1 MAIAKLSIDLE
12 ARLTKLE
19 SDLKQATALA
29 DKAASQ
35 MQASFKGL
43 ALTFT
48 GLAGALSVGAIKGV
62 FDRYVEGAANLQ
74 KLAIVAGTTT
84 ENMSGLAAVAKLSGT
99 DVDQLSGGMVRLSAA
114 LSKSDDEAK
123 GAGRAFAALQLDP
136 AKLRTMDT
144 AKALQEVAG
153 AFSKV
158 EDGSSK
164 TALAVSIFGK
174 AGAQLLPYLKEL
186 ADSGGLVTKITTEQ
200 GIAAKEYEQNLK
212 RLEVAQGAVA
222 KTIAS
227 EVLPAAS
234 TFVKTLAE
242 LISNTDGVASAAKGL
257 ARDGSIRA
265 WADAGAVGIANLID
279 ALQLAKRLVIEIA
292 TPIERLGRNIYNV
305 GAIAGI
311 GGGSGTIEEKTQALA
326 ALKKESESYFA
337 ALDKR
342 LENNRKTPDLFSDK
356 LNAAFGRQ
364 TTDRFLSGKAAL
376 NEIEHPTKRKVVF
389 APDPD
394 AGGSGRTKAAKAI
407 DDGQR
412 LVEQL
417 RDRIRGMETLTELEK
432 LESEIQ
438 DGKYKTA
445 TPRNLEIARG
455 YAVEI
460 DALKKVQ
467 EESAKAKQEFM
478 AMSAE
483 GARIF
488 EESRTPIEALDARIE
503 HLNELLNRG
512 AISIETFGRAAQ
524 KAGEEFQAIKKPLDE
539 MDQFAIQAARN
550 IQDAFAEFLFDP
562 FAKGTE
568 SMLQGFGNAIK
579 RMIANAVAAD
589 LAKRLFGDLSKVDGV
604 GGLVGKGLDWL
615 KGAIPSANGNV
626 FDSPGLSAYSGSV
639 VSRPTVFPF
648 ARGIGLMGE
657 RGPEAI
663 LPLSRDGSGKL
674 GVRGGGHSVVVNISM
689 GAGAGASDVRRAGGA
704 VAREVLGVL
713 SNSRRFA

>member
-1 MAIAKLSIDLE
+1 M
-12 ARLTKLE
+12 
-19 SDLKQATALA
+19 
-29 DKAASQ
+29 
-35 MQASFKGL
+35 
-43 ALTFT
+43 
-48 GLAGALSVGAIKGV
+48 
-62 FDRYVEGAANLQ
+62 Q
-74 KLAIVAGTTT
+74 KLAVVTGTTT
-84 ENMSGLAAVAKLSGT
+84 ESISALVSVARLSSTEVGQ
-99 DVDQLSGGMVRLSAA
+99 VEAGMVRLAAA
-114 LSKSDDEAK
+114 LSKAGEESK
-123 GAGRAFAALQLDP
+123 GAGKAFALLELDPEKLRKMGTAEALQ
-136 AKLRTMDT
+136 AV
-144 AKALQEVAG
+144 AKAFSEV
-153 AFSKV
+153 
-158 EDGSSK
+158 EEGSSK
-164 TALAVSIFGK
+164 TALAVAIFGK
-174 AGAQLLPYLKEL
+174 AGAELLPYLADL
-186 ADSGGLVTKITTEQ
+186 AANGQLVAKITTEQ
-200 GIAAKEYEQNLK
+200 GQAAKEYEQSLRK
-212 RLEVAQGAVA
+212 LEAAKSAVS
-222 KTIAS
+222 KTISA
-227 EVLPAAS
+227 ELVPAA
-234 TFVKTLAE
+234 TVFVKTLAD
-242 LISNTDGVASAAKGL
+242 LVSKSNEVGGAVKGL
-257 ARDGSIRA
+257 AADNSIRS
-265 WADAGAVGIANLID
+265 WAQSGAIAVANLID
-279 ALQLAKRLVIEIA
+279 AFQLLKGIA
-292 TPIERLGRNIYNV
+292 VEVGTPIERIGRNIYTV
-305 GAIAGI
+305 GALAGI
-311 GGGSGTIEEKTQALA
+311 ATKGSLSEKSQAFD
-326 ALKKESESYFA
+326 ALKKENEAYFA
-337 ALDKR
+337 NLDKR

-455 YAVEI
+455 YAAEI

-550 IQDAFAEFLFDP
+550 IQDAFANFLFDP
-562 FAKGTE
+562 FAKGTV
-568 SMLQGFGNAIK
+568 SMLQGFGNAVRK
-579 RMIANAVAAD
+579 MIADAVAAD
-589 LAKRLFGDLSKVDGV
+589 LLKRLFGDLSKGNGV